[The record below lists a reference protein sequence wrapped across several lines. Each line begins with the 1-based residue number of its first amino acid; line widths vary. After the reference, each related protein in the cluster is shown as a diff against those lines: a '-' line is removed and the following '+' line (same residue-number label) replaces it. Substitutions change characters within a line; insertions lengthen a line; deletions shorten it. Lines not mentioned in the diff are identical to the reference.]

1 MIGGIVKFL
10 FRVML
15 CFALLTAPG
24 CGDADTQKE
33 KMLRALV
40 EAQLQDQTSQEENR
54 EEEEA
59 QKARMARLV
68 DQSLAKL
75 DRQSILDQALKIA
88 RNIDDPSNR
97 AKALCYVA
105 VAAVSDEIFDEAEDA
120 LNSDE
125 ERLARAFAL
134 MGIVTHLIWQ
144 EEYDHASNFVRLV
157 GSAEERDNYF
167 IDIAIGQAEKGDIG
181 KAQDTALEIKST
193 YGRDVIKCNI
203 ARKLAESGDTVKAM
217 ETTQSI
223 QIESMRL
230 WAMGIISVATK
241 NQQLL
246 NDALTSAQSI
256 KNNKSRVHALYLLA
270 TVYVEN
276 NDINQVKTII
286 TSIKDPNSVKAI
298 TSRFALAYAED
309 GDFDQAYTTIKD
321 FTTSLNN
328 LNLLSGIVILH
339 AQNGDKNEALSIARI
354 IRDDF
359 DKAGV
364 LWTIAEK
371 TNDPALLAE
380 AKEVLSNMGDK
391 VREKD
396 VLSII
401 APIEAKLLGI
411 EKAKQTLKK
420 LTQESDLVQALCEI
434 AQQYPENK

>member
-1 MIGGIVKFL
+1 MKFL
-10 FRVML
+10 LPIML
-15 CFALLTAPG
+15 CLALLAAPEFS
-24 CGDADTQKE
+24 DADSQTKE
-33 KMLRALV
+33 MLRTLV
-40 EAQLQDQTSQEENR
+40 EAQRQDQANKQNSSEEDV
-54 EEEEA
+54 A

-75 DRQSILDQALKIA
+75 DRRSILDQALKIA
-88 RNIDDPSNR
+88 RNIDDHGHR
-97 AKALCYVA
+97 ARALCYVA
-105 VAAVSDEIFDEAEDA
+105 VAAVSDEIFDEVEDA

-286 TSIKDPNSVKAI
+286 TSIKDPNSAKAI

-359 DKAGV
+359 LKAKTM
-364 LWTIAEK
+364 WTIAEK
-371 TNDPALLAE
+371 TNDPSLLAE
-380 AKEVLSNMGDK
+380 ANEV
-391 VREKD
+391 
-396 VLSII
+396 
-401 APIEAKLLGI
+401 LLGI
-411 EKAKQTLKK
+411 DEKEWRDSGLSTTGPLEAKMVGIKQAKQTLKHI
-420 LTQESDLVQALCEI
+420 TEESILVEALCEI